1 MFFSKP
7 KTEPSE
13 PFFLWSDTEHSVG
26 VTRFDLDHRR
36 IAELLNHVHTVLV
49 KQRDRTQAVD
59 LMEQLIAETR
69 AHFHREELA
78 LADAGF
84 PDLEAHQE
92 EHGALIME
100 AQELVRKFKTGNV
113 SALALPTFL
122 KNWLISHIK
131 GSDRKYAACLRRHEP
146 LR

>member
-7 KTEPSE
+7 KAEPSE

-26 VTRFDLDHRR
+26 VSRFDQDHRR
-36 IAELLNHVHTVLV
+36 IAELLNHVHKVLV
-49 KQRDRTQAVD
+49 MQRDRTQAVD

-69 AHFHREELA
+69 AHFHREEAA
-78 LADAGF
+78 LLDAGF
-84 PDLEAHQE
+84 PDLEAHQA
-92 EHGALIME
+92 EHVALLQE
-100 AQELVRKFKTGNV
+100 ALDLVRRFNTGNV

-131 GSDRKYAACLRRHEP
+131 GSDRKYAACLRRREP